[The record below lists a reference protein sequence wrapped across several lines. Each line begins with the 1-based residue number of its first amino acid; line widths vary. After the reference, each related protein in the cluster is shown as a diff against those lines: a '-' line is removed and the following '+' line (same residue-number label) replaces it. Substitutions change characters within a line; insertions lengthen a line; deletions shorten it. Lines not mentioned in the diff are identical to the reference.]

1 MEAAVVSTAPANSC
15 TVISMAS
22 GVFISASGV
31 LIASLQ
37 SESPKATPPQTE
49 LCPFPMARR
58 NESYRKEM
66 AGLKRCTVELGRDMN
81 PDDMKAVLYAKGVLT
96 TDEMDRLE
104 LPTMTT
110 KDKNIFILLK
120 IPSKGLDAFGIFI
133 DALQAT
139 SKENPVHQEL
149 IDLLL
154 AAVNN
159 S

>member
-1 MEAAVVSTAPANSC
+1 M
-15 TVISMAS
+15 
-22 GVFISASGV
+22 
-31 LIASLQ
+31 
-37 SESPKATPPQTE
+37 
-49 LCPFPMARR
+49 
-58 NESYRKEM
+58 
-66 AGLKRCTVELGRDMN
+66 ELGRDMN

-139 SKENPVHQEL
+139 SKENPAHQEL